1 MASFLIF
8 ANHKGY
14 GSAARFKVDECFFL
28 LRMIPESTSLTET
41 WSQKLNNLQKDM
53 DHLAKKQ
60 SQLDREN
67 MLADEEE
74 SILQRKEELEIY
86 EKEVT
91 LLDVQYN

>member
-1 MASFLIF
+1 
-8 ANHKGY
+8 
-14 GSAARFKVDECFFL
+14 
-28 LRMIPESTSLTET
+28 
-41 WSQKLNNLQKDM
+41 M

-91 LLDVQYN
+91 LLDIQYN

>member
-1 MASFLIF
+1 
-8 ANHKGY
+8 
-14 GSAARFKVDECFFL
+14 
-28 LRMIPESTSLTET
+28 MIPESSSLTET
-41 WSQKLNNLQKDM
+41 WSQKLNSLQKDM

-91 LLDVQYN
+91 LLDIQYNWTMFFI

>member
-1 MASFLIF
+1 
-8 ANHKGY
+8 
-14 GSAARFKVDECFFL
+14 
-28 LRMIPESTSLTET
+28 MIPESTSLTET
-41 WSQKLNNLQKDM
+41 WSQKLNSLQKDM

-91 LLDVQYN
+91 LMDVQYNWTMFFI